1 MGLIIKHL
9 SNNYSATELTAWR
22 NIFGLIPTLIALW
35 SSRKW
40 RTNGKVLKIRQW
52 KLALL
57 RGAIVTFAQVSFYIS
72 LGLMAFATA
81 STISYATALFTTAL
95 AIPVLGERVGW
106 VRWSA
111 VLVGFLGVI
120 MVIQPGAEGFS
131 SYTLFPLAAA
141 VFYALVGVTARLFD
155 DDVPSAVVN
164 LYSSF
169 SSVVG
174 AVLITYFWGGFNSIT
189 STTDMVWIILMGGLG
204 GTAVLLLVI
213 SYRMTEQSNLAP
225 FSYFGIPLSFVLGW
239 LFFNEA
245 PWNTLFPGGILIAA
259 AGLLIVWRERSQDK
273 SNTLR

>member
-1 MGLIIKHL
+1 
-9 SNNYSATELTAWR
+9 
-22 NIFGLIPTLIALW
+22 
-35 SSRKW
+35 
-40 RTNGKVLKIRQW
+40 
-52 KLALL
+52 
-57 RGAIVTFAQVSFYIS
+57 
-72 LGLMAFATA
+72 MAFATA

-120 MVIQPGAEGFS
+120 MVILPGAEGFS
-131 SYTLFPLAAA
+131 SFTLFPLAAA

-273 SNTLR
+273 SNTLH